1 MKSYTKIQTK
11 FEDLPDL
18 LTMKDATHFL
28 HVHPNTLRNWE
39 RQGMIEAVR
48 LGKRRDRRFSKDLI
62 GRLIGK

>member
-1 MKSYTKIQTK
+1 
-11 FEDLPDL
+11 
-18 LTMKDATHFL
+18 MKDATHFL